1 MRPLQSEILSVF
13 LSSFNLGAEG
23 LGREYPLRPIV
34 GVGAIIIENENV
46 LIVRRGQPPKMG
58 AWSIPGGGVHL
69 GEDLEE
75 ACMREVREETGLDV
89 EILSE
94 GRVLNRVTRD
104 EWERIQFH
112 YVLIDFVCRP
122 VGGALQAASDISE
135 ARWVPLSEV
144 SSLSPMTS
152 GTAEFI
158 LESVAALKQSSRWKY
173 REIT

>member
-1 MRPLQSEILSVF
+1 M
-13 LSSFNLGAEG
+13 
-23 LGREYPLRPIV
+23 GREYPLRPIV

-75 ACMREVREETGLDV
+75 ACIREVKEETGLDV

-94 GRVLNRVTRD
+94 GRVLNRITRD

-135 ARWVPLSEV
+135 ARWVPLNEV

-158 LESVAALKQSSRWKY
+158 LESVAALNQSSRWKY

>member
-1 MRPLQSEILSVF
+1 M
-13 LSSFNLGAEG
+13 
-23 LGREYPLRPIV
+23 GREYPLRPIV

-58 AWSIPGGGVHL
+58 AWSIPGGGVDL

-75 ACMREVREETGLDV
+75 ACMREVKEETGLDV

-94 GRVLNRVTRD
+94 GRVLNRITRD

-158 LESVAALKQSSRWKY
+158 LESVATLKQSSRWKY

>member
-1 MRPLQSEILSVF
+1 M
-13 LSSFNLGAEG
+13 
-23 LGREYPLRPIV
+23 GREYPLRPIV
-34 GVGAIIIENENV
+34 GVGAIILDEENV
-46 LIVRRGQPPKMG
+46 LIVRRGQPPRMG

-75 ACMREVREETGLDV
+75 ACMREVKEETGLDV

-104 EWERIQFH
+104 EWDRVQFH

-122 VGGALQAASDISE
+122 TGGTLQAASDISE
-135 ARWVPLSEV
+135 ARWVPLCEV
-144 SSLSPMTS
+144 SSLRPMTS

-158 LESVAALKQSSRWKY
+158 LESIDALNQSARWKY
-173 REIT
+173 RETT

>member
-1 MRPLQSEILSVF
+1 M
-13 LSSFNLGAEG
+13 
-23 LGREYPLRPIV
+23 GREYPLRPIV
-34 GVGAIIIENENV
+34 GVGAIILDEENV

-75 ACMREVREETGLDV
+75 ACMREVKEETGLDV

-158 LESVAALKQSSRWKY
+158 LESVASLKQSSRWKY

>member
-1 MRPLQSEILSVF
+1 M
-13 LSSFNLGAEG
+13 
-23 LGREYPLRPIV
+23 GREYPLRPIV
-34 GVGAIIIENENV
+34 GVGAIIIEDENV

-58 AWSIPGGGVHL
+58 AWSIPGGGVDL

-94 GRVLNRVTRD
+94 GRVLNRITRD
-104 EWERIQFH
+104 EWERVQFH

-122 VGGALQAASDISE
+122 TGGVLQAASDISE

-158 LESVAALKQSSRWKY
+158 LESVAALNQSSRWKY

>member
-1 MRPLQSEILSVF
+1 M
-13 LSSFNLGAEG
+13 
-23 LGREYPLRPIV
+23 GREYPLRPIV
-34 GVGAIIIENENV
+34 GVGAIIIDEENV

-75 ACMREVREETGLDV
+75 ACMREVKEETGLDV

-94 GRVLNRVTRD
+94 GRVLNRITRD

-122 VGGALQAASDISE
+122 VGGTLQAASDISE

-158 LESVAALKQSSRWKY
+158 LESVAALNQSSRWKY

>member
-1 MRPLQSEILSVF
+1 M
-13 LSSFNLGAEG
+13 
-23 LGREYPLRPIV
+23 GREYPLRPIV

-75 ACMREVREETGLDV
+75 ACMREVKEETGLDV

-94 GRVLNRVTRD
+94 GRVLNRITRD
-104 EWERIQFH
+104 DWERIQFH

-122 VGGALQAASDISE
+122 VGGTLQAASDISE

-158 LESVAALKQSSRWKY
+158 LESVAALNQSSRWKY

>member
-1 MRPLQSEILSVF
+1 
-13 LSSFNLGAEG
+13 

-34 GVGAIIIENENV
+34 GVGAIILDEENV

-75 ACMREVREETGLDV
+75 ACIREVKEETGLDV

-104 EWERIQFH
+104 EWGRVQFH

-122 VGGALQAASDISE
+122 TGGTLQAASDISE
-135 ARWVPLSEV
+135 ARWVPLCEV

-158 LESVAALKQSSRWKY
+158 LESIDALNQSSRWKY

>member
-1 MRPLQSEILSVF
+1 M
-13 LSSFNLGAEG
+13 
-23 LGREYPLRPIV
+23 GREYPLRPIV
-34 GVGAIIIENENV
+34 GVGAIIIEDENV

-58 AWSIPGGGVHL
+58 AWSIPGGGVDL
-69 GEDLEE
+69 GEDLEQ
-75 ACMREVREETGLDV
+75 ACMREVREETGLEV

-104 EWERIQFH
+104 EWERVQFH

-122 VGGALQAASDISE
+122 TGGVLQAASDISE

-158 LESVAALKQSSRWKY
+158 LESVAALNQSSRWKY

>member
-1 MRPLQSEILSVF
+1 M
-13 LSSFNLGAEG
+13 
-23 LGREYPLRPIV
+23 GREYPLRPIV
-34 GVGAIIIENENV
+34 GVGAIILENENV

-69 GEDLEE
+69 GEDLEQ
-75 ACMREVREETGLDV
+75 ACRREVKEETGLDV

-104 EWERIQFH
+104 EWERVQFH

-122 VGGALQAASDISE
+122 IGGMLQAASDISE
-135 ARWVPLSEV
+135 AKWVPLSDV
-144 SSLSPMTS
+144 SDLRPMTS

-158 LESVAALKQSSRWKY
+158 LESVATLDLSSHQNSQ
-173 REIT
+173 ESA

>member
-1 MRPLQSEILSVF
+1 M
-13 LSSFNLGAEG
+13 
-23 LGREYPLRPIV
+23 GREYPLRPIV

-75 ACMREVREETGLDV
+75 ACMREVKEETGLDV

-94 GRVLNRVTRD
+94 GRVLNRITRD
-104 EWERIQFH
+104 EWKRIQFH

-122 VGGALQAASDISE
+122 VGGTLQAASDISE

-158 LESVAALKQSSRWKY
+158 LESVAALNQSSRWKY

>member
-1 MRPLQSEILSVF
+1 M
-13 LSSFNLGAEG
+13 
-23 LGREYPLRPIV
+23 GREYPLRPIV

-69 GEDLEE
+69 GEDLEQ
-75 ACMREVREETGLDV
+75 ACMREVREETGLNV

-104 EWERIQFH
+104 EWGRVQFH

-122 VGGALQAASDISE
+122 TGGVLQAASDISE

-158 LESVAALKQSSRWKY
+158 LESVATLNLLSHRNSR
-173 REIT
+173 ESI

>member
-1 MRPLQSEILSVF
+1 M
-13 LSSFNLGAEG
+13 
-23 LGREYPLRPIV
+23 GREYPLRPIV
-34 GVGAIIIENENV
+34 GVGAIIIEDENV

-104 EWERIQFH
+104 GWERVQFH

-122 VGGALQAASDISE
+122 IGGALQAASDISE

-158 LESVAALKQSSRWKY
+158 LESVAALNQSSRWKY

>member
-1 MRPLQSEILSVF
+1 M
-13 LSSFNLGAEG
+13 
-23 LGREYPLRPIV
+23 GREYPLRPIV
-34 GVGAIIIENENV
+34 GVGAIILDEENV

-58 AWSIPGGGVHL
+58 AWSIPGGGVDL

-75 ACMREVREETGLDV
+75 ACIREVKEETGLDV

-104 EWERIQFH
+104 EWGRVQFH

-122 VGGALQAASDISE
+122 TGGTLQAASDISE
-135 ARWVPLSEV
+135 ARWVPLCEV

-158 LESVAALKQSSRWKY
+158 LESVAALNQSSRWKY
-173 REIT
+173 REST

>member
-1 MRPLQSEILSVF
+1 M
-13 LSSFNLGAEG
+13 
-23 LGREYPLRPIV
+23 GREYPLRPIV
-34 GVGAIIIENENV
+34 GVGAIILENENV

-69 GEDLEE
+69 GEDLEQ
-75 ACMREVREETGLDV
+75 ACRREVKEETGLDV

-104 EWERIQFH
+104 EWERVQFH

-122 VGGALQAASDISE
+122 IGGMLQAASDISE
-135 ARWVPLSEV
+135 AKWVPLSDV
-144 SSLSPMTS
+144 SGLRPMTS

-158 LESVAALKQSSRWKY
+158 LESVATLDLSSHRNSQASA
-173 REIT
+173 

>member
-1 MRPLQSEILSVF
+1 MS
-13 LSSFNLGAEG
+13 
-23 LGREYPLRPIV
+23 REYPLRPIV
-34 GVGAIIIENENV
+34 GVGAIILDKENV

-69 GEDLEE
+69 GENLEQT
-75 ACMREVREETGLDV
+75 CMREVKEETGLDV

-104 EWERIQFH
+104 EWERVQFH

-122 VGGALQAASDISE
+122 IGGTLQAASDISE
-135 ARWVPLSEV
+135 AKWVPLSEL
-144 SSLSPMTS
+144 SSLRPMTS

-158 LESVAALKQSSRWKY
+158 LESVTTLNQSSHRKSW
-173 REIT
+173 EPT

>member
-1 MRPLQSEILSVF
+1 M
-13 LSSFNLGAEG
+13 
-23 LGREYPLRPIV
+23 GREYPLRPIV

-75 ACMREVREETGLDV
+75 ACMREVKEETGLDV

-94 GRVLNRVTRD
+94 GRVLNRITQD
-104 EWERIQFH
+104 EWKRIQFH

-122 VGGALQAASDISE
+122 VGGTLQAASDISE

-158 LESVAALKQSSRWKY
+158 LESVAALNQSSRWKY

>member
-1 MRPLQSEILSVF
+1 M
-13 LSSFNLGAEG
+13 
-23 LGREYPLRPIV
+23 GREYPLRPIV
-34 GVGAIIIENENV
+34 GVGAIILENENV

-69 GEDLEE
+69 GEDLEQ
-75 ACMREVREETGLDV
+75 ACRREVKEETGLDV

-104 EWERIQFH
+104 EWERVQFH

-122 VGGALQAASDISE
+122 IGGMLQATSDISE
-135 ARWVPLSEV
+135 AKWVPLSDV
-144 SSLSPMTS
+144 SSLRPMTS

-158 LESVAALKQSSRWKY
+158 LESVATLDLSSHRNSQ
-173 REIT
+173 ESA

>member
-1 MRPLQSEILSVF
+1 M
-13 LSSFNLGAEG
+13 
-23 LGREYPLRPIV
+23 GREYPLRPIV
-34 GVGAIIIENENV
+34 GVGAIILDKENV

-75 ACMREVREETGLDV
+75 ACMREVKEETGLDV
-89 EILSE
+89 KILSE

-104 EWERIQFH
+104 EWGRVQFH
-112 YVLIDFVCRP
+112 YVLIDFVCRAI
-122 VGGALQAASDISE
+122 GGVLQAASDISE
-135 ARWVPLSEV
+135 AKWVPLSEV

-158 LESVAALKQSSRWKY
+158 LESVAALNPSSHRKL
-173 REIT
+173 RKIT

>member
-1 MRPLQSEILSVF
+1 M
-13 LSSFNLGAEG
+13 
-23 LGREYPLRPIV
+23 GREYPLRPIV
-34 GVGAIIIENENV
+34 GVGAIIIEDENV

-58 AWSIPGGGVHL
+58 AWSIPGGGVDL

-75 ACMREVREETGLDV
+75 ACMREVREETGLEV

-104 EWERIQFH
+104 EWERVQFH

-122 VGGALQAASDISE
+122 TGGVLQAASDISD

-158 LESVAALKQSSRWKY
+158 LESVAALNRSSRWKY

>member
-1 MRPLQSEILSVF
+1 M
-13 LSSFNLGAEG
+13 
-23 LGREYPLRPIV
+23 GREYPLRPIV
-34 GVGAIIIENENV
+34 GVGAIIIEDENV

-75 ACMREVREETGLDV
+75 ACMREVREETGLEV

-104 EWERIQFH
+104 GWERVQFH

-122 VGGALQAASDISE
+122 IGGALQAASDISE

-158 LESVAALKQSSRWKY
+158 LESVAALNQSSRWKY

>member
-1 MRPLQSEILSVF
+1 M
-13 LSSFNLGAEG
+13 
-23 LGREYPLRPIV
+23 GREYPLRPIV

-46 LIVRRGQPPKMG
+46 LIVRRGQPPRMG
-58 AWSIPGGGVHL
+58 VWSIPGGGVHL

-75 ACMREVREETGLDV
+75 ACIREVKEETGLDV

-104 EWERIQFH
+104 EWGRVQFH

-122 VGGALQAASDISE
+122 TGGVLQAASDISE
-135 ARWVPLSEV
+135 ATWVPLSEV

-158 LESVAALKQSSRWKY
+158 LESVTALNLLSQQNSR
-173 REIT
+173 ESI

>member
-1 MRPLQSEILSVF
+1 M
-13 LSSFNLGAEG
+13 
-23 LGREYPLRPIV
+23 GREYPLRPIV

-46 LIVRRGQPPKMG
+46 LIVRRGQPPRMG

-75 ACMREVREETGLDV
+75 ACIREVKEETGLDV

-104 EWERIQFH
+104 EWGRVQFH

-122 VGGALQAASDISE
+122 TGGVLQAASDISE

-158 LESVAALKQSSRWKY
+158 LESVTALNPLSQQNSR
-173 REIT
+173 ESI

>member
-1 MRPLQSEILSVF
+1 M
-13 LSSFNLGAEG
+13 
-23 LGREYPLRPIV
+23 GREYPLRPIV
-34 GVGAIIIENENV
+34 GVGAIIIEDENV

-58 AWSIPGGGVHL
+58 AWSIPGGGVDL

-75 ACMREVREETGLDV
+75 ACMREVREETGLEV

-104 EWERIQFH
+104 EWERVQFH

-122 VGGALQAASDISE
+122 TGGVLQAASDISE

-158 LESVAALKQSSRWKY
+158 LESVAALNQSSRWKY

>member
-1 MRPLQSEILSVF
+1 M
-13 LSSFNLGAEG
+13 
-23 LGREYPLRPIV
+23 GREYPLRPIV
-34 GVGAIIIENENV
+34 GVGAIILDKENV

-69 GEDLEE
+69 GEYLEE
-75 ACMREVREETGLDV
+75 ACMREVKEETGLDV

-104 EWERIQFH
+104 EWGRVQFH
-112 YVLIDFVCRP
+112 YVLIDFVCRAI
-122 VGGALQAASDISE
+122 GGVLQAASDISE
-135 ARWVPLSEV
+135 AKWVPMREI

-158 LESVAALKQSSRWKY
+158 LESVAALNKSSHRKH

>member
-1 MRPLQSEILSVF
+1 M
-13 LSSFNLGAEG
+13 
-23 LGREYPLRPIV
+23 GREYPLRPIV

-69 GEDLEE
+69 GEDLEQ

-104 EWERIQFH
+104 EWGRVQFH

-122 VGGALQAASDISE
+122 TGGVLQAASDISE

-158 LESVAALKQSSRWKY
+158 LESVATLNLLSHRNSR
-173 REIT
+173 ESI

>member
-1 MRPLQSEILSVF
+1 M
-13 LSSFNLGAEG
+13 
-23 LGREYPLRPIV
+23 GREYPLRPIV
-34 GVGAIIIENENV
+34 GVGAIIIEDENV

-75 ACMREVREETGLDV
+75 ACMREVKEETGLDV

-94 GRVLNRVTRD
+94 GRVLNRITRD
-104 EWERIQFH
+104 EWERVQFH

-122 VGGALQAASDISE
+122 IGGALQAASDISE
-135 ARWVPLSEV
+135 AKWVPLSEV
-144 SSLSPMTS
+144 TSLSPMTS

-158 LESVAALKQSSRWKY
+158 LESVAALNQSSRWKY

>member
-1 MRPLQSEILSVF
+1 M
-13 LSSFNLGAEG
+13 
-23 LGREYPLRPIV
+23 GREYPLRPIV
-34 GVGAIIIENENV
+34 GVGAIIIEDENV

-58 AWSIPGGGVHL
+58 AWSIPGGGVDL
-69 GEDLEE
+69 GEDLEQ

-104 EWERIQFH
+104 EWERVQFH

-122 VGGALQAASDISE
+122 TGGVLQAASDISE

-158 LESVAALKQSSRWKY
+158 LESVAALNQSSRWKY

>member
-1 MRPLQSEILSVF
+1 M
-13 LSSFNLGAEG
+13 
-23 LGREYPLRPIV
+23 GREYPLRPIV
-34 GVGAIIIENENV
+34 GVGAIIIEDENV

-58 AWSIPGGGVHL
+58 AWSIPGGGVDL
-69 GEDLEE
+69 GEDLEQ
-75 ACMREVREETGLDV
+75 ACVREVREETGLDV

-104 EWERIQFH
+104 EWERVQFH

-122 VGGALQAASDISE
+122 TGGVLQAASDISE

-158 LESVAALKQSSRWKY
+158 LESVAALNQSSRWKY
-173 REIT
+173 REIS